1 MFSFL
6 DVVYASELVIIVA
19 LIAFVAYIF
28 YSLNL
33 FRKG

>member
-1 MFSFL
+1 MNFL
-6 DVVYASELVIIVA
+6 DAVYRSEIVIIIA
-19 LIAFVAYIF
+19 LLIFVIYVF